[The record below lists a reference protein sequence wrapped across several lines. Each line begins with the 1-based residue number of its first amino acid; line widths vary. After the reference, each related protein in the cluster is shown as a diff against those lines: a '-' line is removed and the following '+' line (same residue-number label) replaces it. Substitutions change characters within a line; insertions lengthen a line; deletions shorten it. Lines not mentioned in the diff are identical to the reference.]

1 VIVGEDLEDTHGRMM
16 AGNAYAFN
24 ATTGRLLFTLANSNP
39 QRLGY
44 FGVSVAVDESM
55 IFVGSFGEAG
65 GNVYVYNANTGRLM
79 FTLSSPNPETGGTFG
94 RSVSAAMAGVVVG
107 ADGETVTAQEI
118 SGNAYIF

>member
-1 VIVGEDLEDTHGRMM
+1 
-16 AGNAYAFN
+16 
-24 ATTGRLLFTLANSNP
+24 
-39 QRLGY
+39 
-44 FGVSVAVDESM
+44 M